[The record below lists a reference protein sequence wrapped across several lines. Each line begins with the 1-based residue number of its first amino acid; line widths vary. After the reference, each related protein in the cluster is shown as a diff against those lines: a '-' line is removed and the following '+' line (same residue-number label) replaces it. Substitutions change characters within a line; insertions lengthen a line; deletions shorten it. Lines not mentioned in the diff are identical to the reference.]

1 VGAQLIDRVAAMTLM
16 VSDTGADALCVEVA
30 PATTCTVHVPWP
42 VKTRVDP
49 LENEQPAVPVD
60 VTKYVKAP
68 LALAVAAVSV
78 VGDATAVKTVVGAQL
93 TVCGARVIVTGTP
106 VLVAAAFSAS
116 AAIVAAT
123 TQVPAAVAVRA
134 APETV
139 QGPDVTANDFAPVP
153 VLPEVDSS
161 MLDVAGIVVASGTT
175 VMVCGTR
182 PVLTA
187 GLAAEI
193 APGPMRFVARTVIV

>member
-1 VGAQLIDRVAAMTLM
+1 M
-16 VSDTGADALCVEVA
+16 A

-49 LENEQPAVPVD
+49 PENEQPAVPAD
-60 VTKYVKAP
+60 VTEYAGVP
-68 LALAVAAVSV
+68 PALAVAAASV

-93 TVCGARVIVTGTP
+93 TVCGARVTVTGTP

-116 AAIVAAT
+116 AAIVAVT

-134 APETV
+134 APDTV
-139 QGPDVTANDFAPVP
+139 QGPDETANDFAPVP

-161 MLDVAGIVVASGTT
+161 MLEVAGMVVASGTT
-175 VMVCGTR
+175 VMVCGAR

-193 APGPMRFVARTVIV
+193 APGPIRFVARTVIV

>member
-1 VGAQLIDRVAAMTLM
+1 M
-16 VSDTGADALCVEVA
+16 A

-49 LENEQPAVPVD
+49 PENEQPAVPAD
-60 VTKYVKAP
+60 VTEYAGVP
-68 LALAVAAVSV
+68 PALAVAAASV

-93 TVCGARVIVTGTP
+93 TVCGARVTVTGTP

-116 AAIVAAT
+116 AAIVAVT

-134 APETV
+134 APDTV
-139 QGPDVTANDFAPVP
+139 QGPDETANDFAPVP

-175 VMVCGTR
+175 VMVCGAKPMVTGR
-182 PVLTA
+182 L
-187 GLAAEI
+187 GAEI
-193 APGPMRFVARTVIV
+193 APGPIKFVARTVIV

>member
-1 VGAQLIDRVAAMTLM
+1 MTLM

-49 LENEQPAVPVD
+49 LENEQPAVPAD
-60 VTKYVKAP
+60 VTEYVKAP

-106 VLVAAAFSAS
+106 ALVAAAFSAS
-116 AAIVAAT
+116 AAIVAVT

-193 APGPMRFVARTVIV
+193 AP